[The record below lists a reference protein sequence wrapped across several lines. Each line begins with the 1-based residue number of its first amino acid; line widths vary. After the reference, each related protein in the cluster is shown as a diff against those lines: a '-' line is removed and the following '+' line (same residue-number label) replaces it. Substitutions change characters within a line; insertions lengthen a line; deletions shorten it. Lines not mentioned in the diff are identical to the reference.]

1 MADAV
6 LATVHAVLPHAA
18 EVAAGGLEAEP
29 NLLMVQ
35 GRVDGV
41 RFSLGVRNSG
51 TQAKTSLSARAD
63 HPRVMAQMEA
73 LLKVLDDVLRPEL
86 TP

>member
-1 MADAV
+1 M
-6 LATVHAVLPHAA
+6 LATVQAALPHA
-18 EVAAGGLEAEP
+18 VKVTAGGLDAEP

-35 GRVDGV
+35 GTVDGT

-63 HPRVMAQMEA
+63 HPRASAQMEA
-73 LLKVLDDVLRPEL
+73 LLTALDDLLRPAL